1 MRAND
6 DNRFSEQDLLDD
18 MAREESERLDAEY
31 AAADALDAERDAYHA
46 AQDAL
51 EQVWLGEVYAEV
63 DAKCKCGAVASF
75 HEPAYFYC
83 VCDL

>member
-51 EQVWLGEVYAEV
+51 EQVWLGEAYAE
-63 DAKCKCGAVASF
+63 AGKCTCGAVASF